1 MSARLVRQIEEQ
13 AKGRKDKPVVLY
25 MKSGRIFEGKL
36 GKIDAPN
43 GTVEIKVEV
52 TAGGFVIESWTAL
65 VATEA
70 IEAVSPRWEEAA

>member
-13 AKGRKDKPVVLY
+13 AKGRKDRPVVLF
-25 MKSGRIFEGKL
+25 MKSGRTYEAEL
-36 GKIDAPN
+36 GRVDSPN
-43 GTVEIKVEV
+43 GTVEIKIKDGV
-52 TAGGFVIESWTAL
+52 THKFWTAL